1 MQINYFKQASWF
13 MSLQLKLNLIIT
25 SLLIFL
31 LGVSAYFVIENA
43 REDVRAEVNSTANL
57 VLHLLDAEIV
67 HYTSD
72 YGWLNRY
79 SSGKISIFRLG
90 NLGNIRHLRIDF
102 YDASGR
108 LRETNLDA
116 REMHL
121 KKLPPAWFIKAM
133 DLSSIGTE
141 ERRKSI
147 VLNGRFLG
155 DLVVTPDPSYE
166 IIEVWEDTIGL
177 LGLVGVFFVLMNVL
191 AYIAVR
197 YTFKPVKQILEA
209 LTQVEQGQ
217 FNSRLPNFKQ
227 IELQGIGQKFNAMAD
242 TLQSS
247 TQNNHRLTQQ
257 IIRLQEDERK
267 SLAQDIHDEIGQ
279 YLTAIH
285 VDASAILGAK
295 KMAAAK
301 ESASAISNITRQMM
315 TTIHDLLQR
324 LRPRVLDELGLGLAL
339 VELIHSWRQRNQNIT
354 LTHNINSDLG
364 QVDES
369 VAITAYRVMQECL
382 TNVSKHA
389 KAQQLSINV
398 SQDDK
403 CVYLEIEDDGLGFD
417 ATRNSNGY
425 GLAGMKERVQGLFG
439 SMTIQTTIGLGT
451 KITVLLPKQNSQ
463 PKQKNQLSEASMHE
477 HD

>member
-1 MQINYFKQASWF
+1 MQINNFKQAPGF

-79 SSGKISIFRLG
+79 SSGETSIFRLG
-90 NLGNIRHLRIDF
+90 KLGDIRHLRIDF
-102 YDASGR
+102 YDANGR
-108 LRETNLDA
+108 LRETNVDA
-116 REMHL
+116 RGTHL
-121 KKLPPAWFIKAM
+121 KKLPPAWFIKSM

-166 IIEVWEDTIGL
+166 IIEVWEDTVGL

-242 TLQSS
+242 TLQLS

-267 SLAQDIHDEIGQ
+267 NLAQDIHDEIGQ

-295 KMAAAK
+295 KMATAK
-301 ESASAISNITRQMM
+301 ESAGAISNITRQMM
-315 TTIHDLLQR
+315 TTIHELLQR

-339 VELIHSWRQRNQNIT
+339 AELIHSWRQRNRNIA
-354 LTHNINSDLG
+354 LIHNINSDLG

-389 KAQQLSINV
+389 KAQQLTINV
-398 SQDDK
+398 SQDDRY
-403 CVYLEIEDDGLGFD
+403 VRLEIEDDGLGFD
-417 ATRNSNGY
+417 ATKNSNGY

-439 SMTIQTTIGLGT
+439 SMTINTSIGGGT
-451 KITVLLPKQNSQ
+451 QITVLLPKQN
-463 PKQKNQLSEASMHE
+463 NQFSEAITHE

>member
-1 MQINYFKQASWF
+1 

-25 SLLIFL
+25 SLLIFF
-31 LGVSAYFVIENA
+31 LGVSAYLIVEKA
-43 REDVRAEVNSTANL
+43 REDVRAEVNSTVNL

-72 YGWLNRY
+72 YGWLNRNADQTV
-79 SSGKISIFRLG
+79 SIFRLRS
-90 NLGNIRHLRIDF
+90 LGNIRHLKIDF
-102 YDASGR
+102 YDGNGR
-108 LRETNLDA
+108 LRETNFDKH
-116 REMHL
+116 EMVD

-166 IIEVWEDTIGL
+166 IIEVWQDTIGL
-177 LGLVGVFFVLMNVL
+177 LGLVGVFFILMNLL
-191 AYIAVR
+191 AYFAVR
-197 YTFKPVKQILEA
+197 YTFMPVKQILDA

-217 FNSRLPNFKQ
+217 FNSRLPNFAQ
-227 IELQGIGQKFNAMAD
+227 IELKGIGQKFNAMAD
-242 TLQSS
+242 TLQLSA
-247 TQNNHRLTQQ
+247 QNNHRLTQQ

-295 KMAAAK
+295 KMVAAK
-301 ESASAISNITRQMM
+301 ASASAISSVTRQMM
-315 TTIHDLLQR
+315 TTIHELLQR

-339 VELIHSWRQRNQNIT
+339 AELIHAWRQRNRNIT
-354 LTHNINSDLG
+354 LIHNICGDLG
-364 QVDES
+364 LVDES

-382 TNVSKHA
+382 TNVTKHSKA
-389 KAQQLSINV
+389 MRLVINV
-398 SQDDK
+398 AQDDK
-403 CVYLEIEDDGLGFD
+403 HICIEIEDDGVGFD
-417 ATRNSNGY
+417 ASKNSDGY

-439 SMTIQTTIGLGT
+439 SMQIESLINRGT
-451 KITVLLPKQNSQ
+451 KIIVLLPKQNSQ
-463 PKQKNQLSEASMHE
+463 NNLNNKVALHE
-477 HD
+477 H

>member
-1 MQINYFKQASWF
+1 

-31 LGVSAYFVIENA
+31 FAVGTYFVIENA
-43 REDVRAEVNSTANL
+43 KEDVRAEANSTANL
-57 VLHLLDAEIV
+57 VLHLLDAEIM
-67 HYTSD
+67 HYTSV
-72 YGWLNRY
+72 YSWANRY
-79 SSGKISIFRLG
+79 SNDTTSIFRLS
-90 NLGNIRHLRIDF
+90 NLGDIRHLRIEF
-102 YDASGR
+102 YDANGI
-108 LRETNLDA
+108 LRETNLDK
-116 REMHL
+116 REKHL
-121 KKLPPAWFIKAM
+121 KKLPPAWFVKAM
-133 DLSSIGTE
+133 DLSNMGTE

-147 VLNGRFLG
+147 VLNAHFLG
-155 DLVVTPDPSYE
+155 HLIVSPDPSYE
-166 IIEVWEDTIGL
+166 IIEVWKDTIGL
-177 LGLVGVFFVLMNVL
+177 LGLVGVFFVLMNVM

-197 YTFKPVKQILEA
+197 YTFRPVNQILEA
-209 LTQVEQGQ
+209 LTQVEKGQ

-267 SLAQDIHDEIGQ
+267 SLARDIHDEIGQ

-295 KMAAAK
+295 NVATAK
-301 ESASAISNITRQMM
+301 KSAKAISSITRQMM

-324 LRPRVLDELGLGLAL
+324 LRPRVLDELGLSLAL
-339 VELIHSWRQRNQNIT
+339 TELIQGWRQRNRNIV
-354 LTHNINSDLG
+354 LIQDINGDLR

-369 VAITAYRVMQECL
+369 VSITAYRVVQECL

-389 KAQQLSINV
+389 KAQHLTIHV
-398 SQDDK
+398 SQDNNHVCIK
-403 CVYLEIEDDGLGFD
+403 IEDDGLGFD
-417 ATRNSNGY
+417 ATKSSNGY

-439 SMTIQTTIGLGT
+439 SMKIETSIGRGT
-451 KITVLLPKQNSQ
+451 KVTVLLPMQNHQ
-463 PKQKNQLSEASMHE
+463 FNEAITHE
-477 HD
+477 YD